1 MSDVDDLGRGL
12 DVGYLAVAHH
22 AGQLSK
28 GFNLQECLD
37 LVLCVAM

>member
-1 MSDVDDLGRGL
+1 MSDVDDLGGSL
-12 DVGYLAVAHH
+12 DIRQLAAAHH

-28 GFNLQECLD
+28 SFDLEECLD